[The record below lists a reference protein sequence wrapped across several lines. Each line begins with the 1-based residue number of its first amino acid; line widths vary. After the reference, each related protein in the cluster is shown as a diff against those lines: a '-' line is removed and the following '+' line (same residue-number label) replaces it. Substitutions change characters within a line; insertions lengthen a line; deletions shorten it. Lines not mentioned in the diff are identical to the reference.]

1 MSDLPAETHVEAAPL
16 RGFRELRVW
25 QAAMDL
31 TKDVYAMPR
40 AFPKYETYGLSS
52 QMQRAAVSVA
62 ANIAE
67 GHTRHHL
74 GEYLHH
80 ISIGRAS
87 LAELET
93 FLELTKRLR
102 YVAES
107 DVVALLERC
116 AVLGR
121 QLNALRNSLEAIR
134 P

>member
-1 MSDLPAETHVEAAPL
+1 MTEAKHEVM

-31 TKDVYAMPR
+31 TEFVSGLTR
-40 AFPKYETYGLSS
+40 SFPKYETYGLAS

-67 GHTRHHL
+67 GLTRHHL

-80 ISIGRAS
+80 ISIARAS

-93 FLELTKRLR
+93 HLELTRRLA
-102 YVAES
+102 YAAETQ
-107 DVVALLERC
+107 VLALLEQ
-116 AVLGR
+116 AASLGR
-121 QLNALRNSLEAIR
+121 QLNALRNSLAAR
-134 P
+134 QS